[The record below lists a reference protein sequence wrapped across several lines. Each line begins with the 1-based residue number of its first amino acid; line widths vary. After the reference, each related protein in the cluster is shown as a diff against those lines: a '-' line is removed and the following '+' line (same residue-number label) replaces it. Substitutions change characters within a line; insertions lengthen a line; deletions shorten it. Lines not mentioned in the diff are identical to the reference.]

1 MFYTVYYF
9 LLSSLNCFVHECS
22 HKLFNIWS
30 WNLLV
35 WIGILCTCAEPM
47 SFFLNMHERGCA
59 WLCELSNSFETA
71 LTFILFHI
79 SLSKLTFRCISM
91 LPTETCQ
98 IIMKSRACTHA
109 KLWLTKTNV
118 AVASTVL
125 DIIYWF
131 LGWMLLWVNVVLWYM
146 YIWFFF
152 KFTCM
157 HVGNNLIGRFL
168 RWI

>member
-1 MFYTVYYF
+1 MKLKPFSRYVVYMCGTDVIF
-9 LLSSLNCFVHECS
+9 LEHAWTWVCVIMWIMQFV
-22 HKLFNIWS
+22 W
-30 WNLLV
+30 
-35 WIGILCTCAEPM
+35 
-47 SFFLNMHERGCA
+47 
-59 WLCELSNSFETA
+59 NSFNFH
-71 LTFILFHI
+71 TFFIVLFQNWH
-79 SLSKLTFRCISM
+79 LDVYQCISM

-109 KLWLTKTNV
+109 ELWLTKTNV

-157 HVGNNLIGRFL
+157 HVGNNLIGRFF